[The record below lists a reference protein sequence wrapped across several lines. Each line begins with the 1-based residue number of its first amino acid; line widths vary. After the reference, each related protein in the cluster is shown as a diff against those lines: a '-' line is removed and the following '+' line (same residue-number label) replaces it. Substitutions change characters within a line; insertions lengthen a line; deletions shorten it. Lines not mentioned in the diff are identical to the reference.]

1 MKKQLLV
8 AVAATVF
15 ISFSLCAQ
23 KLTPNQAAKLQSI
36 EEVFSTD
43 DLELQTR
50 WYEKFV
56 DQMNLEDETKD
67 AYRKMVVYHSMKMD
81 LYDRAES
88 ELSINETRAALE
100 KQLALLNED
109 VTPILDDEQL
119 KVHRETWAEILK
131 ITMRRIDPN

>member
-15 ISFSLCAQ
+15 ISLGLCAQ
-23 KLTPNQAAKLQSI
+23 NLTPNQAAKLHSI

-43 DLELQTR
+43 DLELQAR
-50 WYEKFV
+50 WYEKFMEG
-56 DQMNLEDETKD
+56 MNLEDEIKNS
-67 AYRKMVVYHSMKMD
+67 YRKMVVYHSMKMD
-81 LYDRAES
+81 SYDRAES

-109 VTPILDDEQL
+109 ATPLLDDEQL
-119 KVHRETWAEILK
+119 TMHRETWAEILK